1 MTRVFRLVWT
11 CLALGTGAVACRAG
25 QGTVAPP
32 GGVPA
37 PALTHASFEAGEP
50 LPPGVALGRVC
61 RLAGGRFE
69 PAEGVVVLLDGLEPG
84 SRTDAA
90 GYYGFERIPSGLHRV
105 SVSAPGMWPMV
116 LAFRL
121 SGAAGSG
128 RLNMALVPQ
137 AEDPGRPAGDM
148 VIAGVAVDPRGCALP
163 GATVRVA
170 DSLTGPGNATTQA
183 DVGGFWSVTLP
194 AARSG
199 PLTSGVASLTTYG
212 RTPGGVAVEA
222 MEVTSVALGDTPSV
236 SLVAATRAFSGPSGL
251 RWEGTGPRRGRL
263 QAEGLPRRRDECI
276 IRLSSEVA
284 TAEVLPVAIGADG
297 AWVEWPA
304 GVAPTRLEVLPL
316 GLVPVSGLAPD
327 VTLRP

>member
-1 MTRVFRLVWT
+1 MTRVYGLVWT
-11 CLALGTGAVACRAG
+11 CLVLGTGAVACRAG
-25 QGTVAPP
+25 HGTVAPP
-32 GGVPA
+32 GGVLA
-37 PALTHASFEAGEP
+37 PAFAHASFEAGDP

-61 RLAGGRFE
+61 RLSGGRFE
-69 PAEGVVVLLDGLEPG
+69 PADGVAVVLDGLEPG
-84 SRTDAA
+84 TRTDAA

-121 SGAAGSG
+121 TGAAGSG

-137 AEDPGRPAGDM
+137 AEDSGRAPGDM

-163 GATVRVA
+163 GATVRLA
-170 DSLTGPGNATTQA
+170 DSLTGPGNATAQA

-222 MEVTSVALGDTPSV
+222 MEVTTVALGDTPTV

-251 RWEGTGPRRGRL
+251 RWEGAGLRRGRL
-263 QAEGLPRRRDECI
+263 QGEGLPRRRDECV
-276 IRLSSEVA
+276 IRLSTETG
-284 TAEVLPVAIGADG
+284 TAEVLPAAIGADG

-304 GVAPTRLEVLPL
+304 AVTPTRLEVLPL
-316 GLVPVSGLAPD
+316 GLVPVSGVPPD
-327 VTLRP
+327 VALRP

>member
-1 MTRVFRLVWT
+1 MTWVYRLVGA
-11 CLALGTGAVACRAG
+11 CLVLGAGAVACRAG

-32 GGVPA
+32 GDVPVPSLA
-37 PALTHASFEAGEP
+37 HATFEAGTP
-50 LPPGVALGRVC
+50 LPLGVALGRVC

-69 PAEGVVVLLDGLEPG
+69 PAEGVVVMLDGLEPG
-84 SRTDAA
+84 ARTDAA
-90 GYYGFERIPSGLHRV
+90 GYYGFERVPSGLHRV
-105 SVSAPGMWPMV
+105 AVSAPGMWPMS

-121 SGAAGSG
+121 TGAAGAG

-137 AEDPGRPAGDM
+137 AEEPGRPPGDM

-170 DSLTGPGNATTQA
+170 DSLTGAGNATAQA
-183 DVGGFWSVTLP
+183 DVGGFWAVTLP

-222 MEVTSVALGDTPSV
+222 MEVTTVALGDTPSV

-251 RWEGTGPRRGRL
+251 RWEATGPRKGRL
-263 QAEGLPRRRDECI
+263 QGEGLPRRRDECV
-276 IRLSSEVA
+276 IRLTSEA
-284 TAEVLPVAIGADG
+284 GTAEVLPAAIGADG

-304 GVAPTRLEVLPL
+304 ALAPNRLEVLPL
-316 GLVPVSGLAPD
+316 GLVPVSGVAPA
-327 VTLRP
+327 VSLSP